1 MTATAHPVLEA
12 RDLQL
17 AYEDHVVFSGLDLTV
32 EAGGLTGLLGPNGCG
47 KSTLLKAFGR
57 ILRPTAGAVYFDGKD
72 IAQTATRDVA
82 RRLALL
88 PQKPLT
94 PSATSVRDLV
104 ARGRHP
110 HQSLWHP
117 WTAEDARVV
126 AEALTATGLADI
138 ADRDAGSL
146 SGGQLQRVWIA
157 LVLAQQAGTVL
168 LDEPTTFLD
177 LGHQIEVLDL
187 IRDVNASRGTTVV
200 MVLHDLSLAARYCDR
215 LVLLSE
221 GRVIA
226 DGTPWEVLTPEA
238 LLEAFGLRAL
248 VVADPVTGAP
258 MVVPVAQERH
268 GGPAL
273 AS

>member
-1 MTATAHPVLEA
+1 MTLTATAAPALRA
-12 RDLQL
+12 RGLTL
-17 AYEDHVVFSGLDLTV
+17 AYEDHVVFSDLDV
-32 EAGGLTGLLGPNGCG
+32 AIEPGRITGLLGPNGCG

-57 ILRPTAGAVYFDGKD
+57 ILHPQAGAVEFEGVD
-72 IAQTATRDVA
+72 ISSVSTKQVA

-110 HQSLWHP
+110 HQSLWRP
-117 WTAEDARVV
+117 WTAEDARIV
-126 AEALTATGLADI
+126 AEALEATGLTDI

-177 LGHQIEVLDL
+177 LGHQVEVLSL
-187 IRDVNASRGTTVV
+187 VEQVNRERGTTVV

-215 LVLLSE
+215 LILLSG
-221 GRVIA
+221 GRVVA
-226 DGTPWEVLTPEA
+226 DGKPWEVLTPET
-238 LLEAFGLRAL
+238 LLAAFGLRAL
-248 VVADPVTGAP
+248 VIPDPASETP
-258 MVVPVAQERH
+258 LVVPLAQESQLR
-268 GGPAL
+268 A
-273 AS
+273 A